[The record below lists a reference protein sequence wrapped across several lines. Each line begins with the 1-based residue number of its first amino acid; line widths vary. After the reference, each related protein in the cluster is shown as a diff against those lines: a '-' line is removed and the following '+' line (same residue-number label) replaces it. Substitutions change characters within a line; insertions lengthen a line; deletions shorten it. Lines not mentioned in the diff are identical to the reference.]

1 MCEKKESGS
10 RADAIN
16 DPDVLWAVIEG
27 LLARLPEIPPD
38 AGTVADPVVVVFR
51 GDRSHHRHPNCP
63 LLVEHLERFGGE
75 DPEEEGRRIARSE
88 ADRAGLSECPACRTH
103 RPDRAGQWGA

>member
-1 MCEKKESGS
+1 MGETREPGG
-10 RADAIN
+10 RDRGDAIN

-38 AGTVADPVVVVFR
+38 AGTVADPVVVVLR

-63 LLVEHLERFGGE
+63 LLVEHLEKCGGE
-75 DPEEEGRRIARSE
+75 DAGWVVRRIPRSE
-88 ADRAGLSECPACRTH
+88 AVRAGLSECRACCTH
-103 RPDRAGQWGA
+103 RPDRTG